1 MQREGR
7 RQLLHI
13 DDYIKIDDG
22 KDMLD
27 EAEFIIAKAFAKTY
41 GRMSQCNTDVVGKDC
56 IANIVE
62 EMDRVRQQRLQILTF
77 AAVDDNNDDDNDED
91 GQRRSN
97 PAAANL
103 AATT

>member
-1 MQREGR
+1 M
-7 RQLLHI
+7 HI